1 MFNRDLIDAEFQKET
16 TSSDTLIIQHIR
28 ANNLSVGM
36 EDLPI
41 YLNEV

>member
-16 TSSDTLIIQHIR
+16 TSSDTLIIQYIR

-36 EDLPI
+36 VDLPI